1 MSDEAM
7 PSRGTS
13 ADILARLNRIPVW
26 ALPRYYLAIIG
37 LGYFFTFYDITDI
50 GFAIPAI
57 DKQFA
62 LSGSMSLFVAVAAGL
77 GGYVI
82 GSLLIG
88 GLADHFGRYR
98 MLILTIILTG
108 LGSFGDAAAQG
119 VTTLIIFRFVTGL
132 GVGAD
137 LNLVSTYVGELAPP
151 SRRGRITLYTFLIG
165 ILGQAITPFVAL
177 ALVPQYAIGWRLL
190 FGIGGI
196 IAVVGLAMR
205 VKLPESPRWEVGHN
219 REAGAED
226 TVGRMERNC
235 RQRGYE
241 LATPQPQE
249 VSEERG
255 FPVRF
260 LFQPPFAKRLAVFI
274 LMWFLWYIGNY
285 GFLGDAADLISSH
298 GAQIGG
304 SILYLAIGSVGYPV
318 GTILMS
324 MAVDRIERKLLIFTS
339 TVTWLAG
346 MVLVAMFAGPATIY
360 AGAFLAS
367 LALGA
372 YLQVAYTYTAESFPT
387 RARSTGFAFSDGIGH
402 AGGAAGALVLPIVV
416 GAWSFFAGFILIGI
430 TGVLAGLI
438 AMLGP
443 SATGRHL
450 EQVSR

>member
-1 MSDEAM
+1 MTGENTS
-7 PSRGTS
+7 SRNTGVE
-13 ADILARLNRIPVW
+13 ILARLNRIPVW

-50 GFAIPAI
+50 GFAMPAI
-57 DKQFA
+57 EKQFA

-77 GGYVI
+77 GGYVV

-88 GLADHFGRYR
+88 GLADRFGRYR
-98 MLILTIILTG
+98 MLIVTILLTG

-119 VTTLIIFRFVTGL
+119 VTILIIFRFITGL

-151 SRRGRITLYTFLIG
+151 SRRGRITLYTFLVG

-177 ALVPQYAIGWRLL
+177 ALVPQYTIGWRLL
-190 FGIGGI
+190 FAIGGI

-205 VKLPESPRWEVGHN
+205 FKLPESPRWELGH
-219 REAGAED
+219 GDKDSAEK
-226 TVGRMERNC
+226 TVARMERTC
-235 RQRGYE
+235 KEKGMD
-241 LATPQPQE
+241 LAEPRPADIPET
-249 VSEERG
+249 RG

-260 LFQPPFAKRLAVFI
+260 LFQAPYAKRLAVFI
-274 LMWFLWYIGNY
+274 PMWFLWYIGNY

-304 SILYLAIGSVGYPV
+304 SILYLAIGSIGYPL

-324 MAVDRIERKLLIFTS
+324 LAVDRLERNVLILAS
-339 TVTWLAG
+339 TVIWLAG
-346 MVLVAMFAGPATIY
+346 MVLVATFAGPATIY
-360 AGAFLAS
+360 VGAFLAS

-402 AGGAAGALVLPIVV
+402 AGGAAGALLLPVVV
-416 GAWSFFAGFILIGI
+416 GAWSFFAGFTLIGI
-430 TGVLAGLI
+430 TGVLAGII
-438 AMLGP
+438 AMVGP
-443 SATGRHL
+443 AATGQHL
-450 EQVSR
+450 EQVSQ